1 MGRFPGETRR
11 SIALLLMRLKS
22 RVARKIAR
30 CGFFFPR
37 LRTCPRH
44 ALSEASGLVPIRR
57 PDGSIRKRVE
67 RAEVEALLDAG
78 WLLDDSVVT
87 RLDSRLQLGSSAEQ
101 TSRRERGAVR
111 PPSVVKRLNSSLD
124 RGPAHG
130 RGRNQRRAVNV
141 HVHKPPALRG
151 LTLRSGSANSLAE
164 RPVALP
170 TKSDGARSLAASLAF
185 AKAPAELGPGAL
197 M

>member
-1 MGRFPGETRR
+1 MRVFLP
-11 SIALLLMRLKS
+11 ALADLS
-22 RVARKIAR
+22 A
-30 CGFFFPR
+30 
-37 LRTCPRH
+37 H

-67 RAEVEALLDAG
+67 RAEVEALLDAR
-78 WLLDDSVVT
+78 WPLDDSVVT

-124 RGPAHG
+124 CGPAHG

-141 HVHKPPALRG
+141 HRSQAPGPPRADVALRV
-151 LTLRSGSANSLAE
+151 S
-164 RPVALP
+164 
-170 TKSDGARSLAASLAF
+170 
-185 AKAPAELGPGAL
+185 
-197 M
+197 